1 MDMTNLIVP
10 GGSAAFGVKEAAL
23 TEEDKTTTE
32 TTNNYSKISDI
43 VNGFYSG
50 KNTLA
55 DIVTASQTQM
65 PIIPIC
71 FRNGLLFHSE
81 DISGDITAVVS
92 DVFFSIAEFRK
103 NN

>member
-1 MDMTNLIVP
+1 MEPKMR
-10 GGSAAFGVKEAAL
+10 F
-23 TEEDKTTTE
+23 
-32 TTNNYSKISDI
+32 
-43 VNGFYSG
+43 GFYSG